1 MIQVSH
7 PKIRAQN
14 IKIQNYAPQF
24 EVLEV
29 QILHAPQSEVQS
41 EVQSE
46 TQSVVKLR
54 LGTKLRTLKLG
65 HKTVKFKNMCLTL
78 RHLRHKLFK

>member
-14 IKIQNYAPQF
+14 SKIQNYAPQF

-46 TQSVVKLR
+46 FKYDDVENNNP
-54 LGTKLRTLKLG
+54 
-65 HKTVKFKNMCLTL
+65 KT
-78 RHLRHKLFK
+78 